1 MNRWHPDVMGLAKP
15 RDGRARE
22 GCEKKTKGEEG
33 GKERAET
40 GE

>member
-1 MNRWHPDVMGLAKP
+1 MGLAKP
-15 RDGRARE
+15 RDSRARE
-22 GCEKKTKGEEG
+22 GREKKTKGEAKRGGGG

>member
-1 MNRWHPDVMGLAKP
+1 MGLAKP
-15 RDGRARE
+15 RDSRPRE
-22 GCEKKTKGEEG
+22 GCEKKTKGEAGRG